1 MITTLKLPKE
11 QENIFDKILS
21 PATDEQSKPLPNL
34 GDLTISNTKRAYHS
48 HFGEVNRPQSPHFH
62 RIQKKKTLNLSA
74 FLIKMA
80 DEEPG

>member
-21 PATDEQSKPLPNL
+21 PATDEQSKPLLNL

-48 HFGEVNRPQSPHFH
+48 HFAKVNRRQSPRFH
-62 RIQKKKTLNLSA
+62 RIRKKTPQSGV
-74 FLIKMA
+74 FSIKMA

>member
-21 PATDEQSKPLPNL
+21 PATDEQSKPLLNL
-34 GDLTISNTKRAYHS
+34 GDLTISNTKQAYHS
-48 HFGEVNRPQSPHFH
+48 HFTKVNRRQSPRFR
-62 RIQKKKTLNLSA
+62 RIRKKTPQLGV